1 MEQPADD
8 IGTWLEDLATEAK
21 AYAESQKDYYLLVA
35 SERTARITGGVLIRL
50 LMVLFA
56 AMVVLLLTI
65 AGAIGIGHL
74 LGSVAYGFLV
84 MAGAYALVA
93 VILWFAW
100 RNGLR
105 ERFIVAIVNTVHGHA

>member
-1 MEQPADD
+1 MEDRDD

-35 SERTARITGGVLIRL
+35 SERAARIGGGLLFRL

-65 AGAIGIGHL
+65 AGAIGIGRL
-74 LGSVAYGFLV
+74 LGSAAYGFLV
-84 MAGAYALVA
+84 MAGVYLAAA
-93 VILWFAW
+93 ILLWLWW

-105 ERFIVAIVNTVHGHA
+105 ERFIVTVVNTVHGHA